1 MNRRP
6 ISLAVIHDMPE
17 EGWASMDQMGELVA
31 TRVPL
36 LSSQIRTTVV
46 RHHLVRVASRVPLG
60 PARRALF
67 ADRIL
72 NRLVLYPR
80 HIRREVT
87 GRYSLYHIVDHS
99 YAHLAHDL
107 PHASTIV
114 TCHDIDTFRCLV
126 FPAEERRSRAFRAM
140 AQRILEGLQR
150 AALVVCGSAAAR
162 DDLLRFSLVPEERL
176 RVVMNGIDPEF
187 LPEPSDVAREWA
199 TAHLGRADGGMDV
212 LHVGND
218 IPRKRVDRLLQIV
231 AAVRESGQAVRLVR
245 VGSPLTAAHR
255 TLAKRLNVQ
264 VLELPFLDRDALRA
278 VYERAA
284 VLLLPSDREG
294 FGLPIIEAFAAG
306 RPVVISDIPALRE
319 VSGGLARWVEPNDIR
334 GWVAAIQQTLQ
345 PRDVSVGEYARR
357 AHAASLTWDAHARGL
372 LPIYD
377 EVLDAARGVVQC
389 A

>member
-1 MNRRP
+1 
-6 ISLAVIHDMPE
+6 
-17 EGWASMDQMGELVA
+17 MDQMGELVA
-31 TRVPL
+31 TRVPIQ
-36 LSSQIRTTVV
+36 SSRIRTTAV
-46 RHHLVRVASRVPLG
+46 RHRLVRVASRVPIALV
-60 PARRALF
+60 RRTLS

-72 NRLVLYPR
+72 NRMVLYPR
-80 HIRREVT
+80 YVRREVT

-99 YAHLAHDL
+99 YAHLVHDL
-107 PHASTIV
+107 PHATTIV

-126 FPAEERRSRAFRAM
+126 LPGEERRSRPFRAM
-140 AQRILEGLQR
+140 TQRILDGLRR
-150 AALVVCGSAAAR
+150 AACVVCGSASTR
-162 DDLLRFSLVPEERL
+162 DDLLRFNLVPEERL

-199 TAHLGRADGGMDV
+199 TAHLGRVDDGIDV

-231 AAVRESGQAVRLVR
+231 AAVRESGAAVRLVR
-245 VGSPLTAAHR
+245 VGSPMTLAHKN
-255 TLAKRLNVQ
+255 LAKRLNLP
-264 VLELPFLDRDALRA
+264 VLELPFVDRDALRA

-284 VLLLPSDREG
+284 VLLMPSDREG
-294 FGLPIIEAFAAG
+294 YGLPVIEAFAAG
-306 RPVVISDIPALRE
+306 RPAVISDIPALRE
-319 VSGGLARWVEPNDIR
+319 VSGGLARWVDPNDIR
-334 GWVAAIQQTLQ
+334 AWVAAIQHTLQ
-345 PRDVSVGEYARR
+345 PQDVSVGQYARR